1 MCRNSGGSL
10 CSAPNLHT
18 LETVLLPPSRL
29 KQERRLGAVGCASHC
44 TGTNIGPAC
53 ACARAN
59 ASLQPSGP
67 GSSILGPVCGLWV
80 SFTGL
85 LGLVSGMPPF
95 EPCFPAPQAR
105 TAAAPARLH
114 AAFSGPAAATTT
126 TPALAALRR
135 PFPSF
140 SDPLFRSVGS
150 CIVSALCALCAALMR
165 RIDRSSG
172 GDGLRL
178 SVEAGSAVGLA
189 TRRGDGG
196 RAVRAPGARVSV
208 SEIQAQPTQAAAATE
223 AATAAERR

>member
-1 MCRNSGGSL
+1 
-10 CSAPNLHT
+10 
-18 LETVLLPPSRL
+18 LE
-29 KQERRLGAVGCASHC
+29 
-44 TGTNIGPAC
+44 I
-53 ACARAN
+53 
-59 ASLQPSGP
+59 
-67 GSSILGPVCGLWV
+67 
-80 SFTGL
+80 GL

-165 RIDRSSG
+165 VAHRQEQRRRRPQAQRGSRQCS
-172 GDGLRL
+172 RL
-178 SVEAGSAVGLA
+178 GHPE
-189 TRRGDGG
+189 G
-196 RAVRAPGARVSV
+196 RWRPCGARARGPCQRLRNS
-208 SEIQAQPTQAAAATE
+208 SAADASSSSSNRGGYGRRKAIMAAWAAAARHRYT
-223 AATAAERR
+223 

>member
-1 MCRNSGGSL
+1 MTWQRQQQLYRRRAAAAAAAASVWWAVICTV
-10 CSAPNLHT
+10 SAHT
-18 LETVLLPPSRL
+18 SALRVLLLVLRPLHCPAGRDNRSSARP
-29 KQERRLGAVGCASHC
+29 AAS
-44 TGTNIGPAC
+44 
-53 ACARAN
+53 
-59 ASLQPSGP
+59 
-67 GSSILGPVCGLWV
+67 GSSVCPSLEI
-80 SFTGL
+80 GL

-208 SEIQAQPTQAAAATE
+208 SEIQAQPTQAAAAATE